1 MKGGTIGNVCAWRL
15 ALRVDVLEPTLG
27 ELIRES
33 ILTTDAQAIP
43 A

>member
-1 MKGGTIGNVCAWRL
+1 PGTIGNVCAWRL

-33 ILTTDAQAIP
+33 ILTTDAQAQ